1 MKKRHILFQA
11 VSLGLALLMAG
22 CGAAQSGNSATGET
36 STGAGPADAGSAETT
51 AAPAYTGPLY
61 ELTFENLN
69 ERLPELQN
77 IFWGD
82 NEAKLI
88 SPYDGMALW
97 YNFAENGTFQ
107 IARETKSLPDGR
119 TAVYR
124 KFCDGDFQLLPI
136 EGYRELLCGYNGYR
150 MFLLRDEKDVQGY
163 ELEVYDPQNNLIFTT
178 EGKYFYDTT
187 WVNKT
192 PIFLKTGWLPVK
204 ELATSRAGFVNVY
217 TQEWHPLES
226 DDYVLYGTGMLE
238 LTIGTM
244 SNSFYSDGLA
254 FVADAEPA
262 RQYAWNVDRKIEG
275 FIDETG
281 EFAFRFDDLPDFDGL
296 MVTTVTGYLDGSCMV
311 AGRIDDG
318 VKTGYSNDAQ
328 IQAVDINFFYRID
341 TSGNILEEVDY
352 ETFEEFQQKVLW
364 ELGVADLSRGSY
376 TFFQADSLQVADGL
390 ELRVKNP
397 LTEDSV
403 LNAYDAGGYELVDA
417 NGTVYS
423 LDDYN
428 VVSVLVGDDGTILL
442 KCNSNY
448 RENWSADFWNLP
460 SSTSV
465 WYRLKYDWI
474 APDGYVLP
482 EGENRNLSV
491 EGLTL
496 VTDYRNQEQVIQVT
510 LFGVEDI
517 NDLTLHFTGEDFT
530 SDYVVKEED
539 YQYKNSSAVGPYK
552 DLGIQ
557 FVTLSDDEITITCD
571 WTDDEGN
578 AHHGTY
584 DSDSWEIVE
593 DAA

>member
-1 MKKRHILFQA
+1 MKMRQILFPA
-11 VSLGLALLMAG
+11 LSLGMALLMAG
-22 CGAAQSGNSATGET
+22 CGAVPPGGSATGET
-36 STGAGPADAGSAETT
+36 SADGGSAETT

-69 ERLPELQN
+69 ERLPDLQT
-77 IFWGD
+77 IFLGD
-82 NEAKLI
+82 SEAKLY
-88 SPYDGMALW
+88 SPYEGMTLW

-107 IARETKSLPDGR
+107 IARETQSLPDGG
-119 TAVYR
+119 TGVYR

-136 EGYRELLCGYNGYR
+136 EGFRELLCGYNGYR
-150 MFLLRDEKDVQGY
+150 MFLLRDKENTQDY
-163 ELEVYDPQNNLIFTT
+163 ELEVYDPGNNLIFTT

-204 ELATSRAGFVNVY
+204 ELATSREGFVNVY

-226 DDYVLYGTGMLE
+226 DAYCLHGSGMLE

-254 FVADAEPA
+254 FVAAAEPA
-262 RQYAWNVDRKIEG
+262 RQYGWNNDRKIEG

-281 EFAFRFDDLPDFDGL
+281 EFAFRFDDLPEFDGL

-364 ELGVADLSRGSY
+364 ELGVADLLGGSY

-397 LTEDSV
+397 LTENSV
-403 LNAYDAGGYELVDA
+403 LNAFDAGGYELVDA

-428 VVSVLVGDDGTILL
+428 VVSVLAGDDGTILL
-442 KCNSNY
+442 KCDSNY
-448 RENWSADFWNLP
+448 RENWIQNFFGQASP
-460 SSTSV
+460 TSV

-474 APDGYVLP
+474 APDDYVLP
-482 EGENRNLSV
+482 EGQTQNLSV
-491 EGLTL
+491 ENLTT
-496 VTDYRNQEQVIQVT
+496 VTDYQNQEQTIRVL
-510 LFGVEDI
+510 LFCMEDV

-539 YQYKNSSAVGPYK
+539 YQYRNTPEGDPYK
-552 DLGIQ
+552 DLDAQ
-557 FVTLSDDEITITCD
+557 FVTLSDDEFTITCD

-584 DSDSWEIVE
+584 DPDTWEITE
-593 DAA
+593 AAA